1 MLGGAGV
8 IIDSHLFGNG
18 LIRGKDFF
26 GSTFD
31 SLLTKNCNIKDRKEL
46 EPFFSPSL
54 RICAIFIWL
63 HVTNRGRVIWGNLR
77 TVELMSNDT
86 KNPDWA
92 GVRVGTAF
100 LVLRAAD

>member
-1 MLGGAGV
+1 MKRHSLSLLEGGIFVLLGGAGV

-46 EPFFSPSL
+46 EPFFRL
-54 RICAIFIWL
+54 LCVFVL
-63 HVTNRGRVIWGNLR
+63 
-77 TVELMSNDT
+77 
-86 KNPDWA
+86 
-92 GVRVGTAF
+92 F
-100 LVLRAAD
+100 LFGFM